1 MFFSVSVDAIGV
13 ARRFGGVKTRLIALN
28 VHDAVLR
35 LTEGGCDL
43 LIAYHHAS
51 QPLQLSPDRY
61 EMLSLGHETLAAYAK
76 ADATGQPLAHAQ
88 GAGHAHAR

>member
-1 MFFSVSVDAIGV
+1 M
-13 ARRFGGVKTRLIALN
+13 
-28 VHDAVLR
+28 LR

-61 EMLSLGHETLAAYAK
+61 DMWSLGHESLAAYAK
-76 ADATGQPLAHAQ
+76 ADGHGQPLFRLGSGSEPAPLLAYAA
-88 GAGHAHAR
+88 GAYMGHVVEQIIRQLPVAPALETT